1 MPCVHSHGSYGHLTL
16 STRPGC
22 AGSEICLSGPDY
34 SRPSCLQSMIA
45 RLAAG
50 SCSAGC
56 GTLFALIGFIH
67 CTFIVT
73 DGYTC
78 RFCCTD
84 FVGSL
89 SAPYLIL
96 FGFAR
101 LTIGLNGPGPFCMDI
116 FHSGRLPIC
125 IFVLLYCVS
134 YLLFLGAGFL
144 AGGGE
149 GGSR

>member
-1 MPCVHSHGSYGHLTL
+1 MWNSF
-16 STRPGC
+16 RFDW
-22 AGSEICLSGPDY
+22 IY
-34 SRPSCLQSMIA
+34 SLYIYCHRWVYLQ
-45 RLAAG
+45 
-50 SCSAGC
+50 
-56 GTLFALIGFIH
+56 
-67 CTFIVT
+67 
-73 DGYTC
+73 
-78 RFCCTD
+78 FCCTD

-149 GGSR
+149 GGPVNRFTGYLWVVSLSGATLVN